1 MITPRKWRS
10 LHVWFQSSHH
20 FQMKKAMNLTDVW
33 SCLNIFDRL
42 KVMILR
48 ISVVFRHEMKLY
60 ERTFWGAFTYLF
72 PSLVA
77 GHFDQVALFHLVLGV
92 LLRLSFEE
100 IWAGALGGIS
110 GGISFWTTLENLR
123 WNLTIT
129 QLKRN
134 IIFQTIMTSGSM
146 FIFQGCIWASNFQA
160 SIWNKNGPGNDL
172 EHIPP
177 RAGKPEN
184 HRLQKGRK
192 CIRYFPGGFINHLK
206 KKRLFEVPILV
217 SLKKMFAEETELH
230 GHVVAT
236 QICFNVHP
244 YHLGKWSNLTNF
256 FFQMGWF
263 NHQLSNEKHPG
274 SLQRIGD
281 YKFCYPIR

>member
-1 MITPRKWRS
+1 
-10 LHVWFQSSHH
+10 
-20 FQMKKAMNLTDVW
+20 
-33 SCLNIFDRL
+33 
-42 KVMILR
+42 MILR

-92 LLRLSFEE
+92 LFSLSFEE

-110 GGISFWTTLENLR
+110 GGISFWITLENLR

-134 IIFQTIMTSGSM
+134 IIFQTI
-146 FIFQGCIWASNFQA
+146 IFRFHVYL
-160 SIWNKNGPGNDL
+160 PGVYL
-172 EHIPP
+172 SFKFPSLHLKRKWPRERSEHIPAG
-177 RAGKPEN
+177 AGKPEN
-184 HRLQKGRK
+184 HRLKRAGNE
-192 CIRYFPGGFINHLK
+192 GVNHLK
-206 KKRLFEVPILV
+206 KKRLFEVPSLV

-244 YHLGKWSNLTNF
+244 YQPREMIQFDELF
-256 FFQMGWF
+256 FFPDGLVQPPTE
-263 NHQLSNEKHPG
+263 Q
-274 SLQRIGD
+274 
-281 YKFCYPIR
+281 